1 MWVNKVKLFEKFCRK
16 FKEEVVPYRKKT
28 VIIGGYD
35 LSGAYCNWLLKKT
48 TGESAEVIIDD
59 SLCVYGVKIY
69 RELAL
74 QLLDPAECICIVPSD
89 KKYADMFARHGFDY
103 ILLEEK
109 FGCEKFGFYEWL
121 EAEYGVDFVK
131 TIAKETFDYDF
142 RFATNSGASRQ
153 MGLVDVIC
161 HIEERLFMD
170 VRDKKVLDI
179 GCGKGGAMELFLQS
193 EFAKVDGIEYS
204 KSISDIARKNMELL
218 GNDSEIINL
227 SATEFDRY
235 DEYDILYMYDP
246 FRDKVFRETLKK
258 LEKAAIRRKKPTL
271 LVYANPYHHKDVVD
285 GGVFSLIS
293 IVDTDFFH
301 RDVHVYSSEEV
312 K

>member
-1 MWVNKVKLFEKFCRK
+1 MKLFEKFCRK
-16 FKEEVVPYRKKT
+16 FIEEVVPDRKKT

-35 LSGAYCNWLLKKT
+35 LSGAYCNWLLKRI
-48 TGESAEVIIDD
+48 TGAPAEVIIDD
-59 SLCVYGVKIY
+59 SLCAYGVKVY

-74 QLLDPAECICIVPSD
+74 QLLDPTECICIVASE
-89 KKYADMFARHGFDY
+89 KKYNDMFARHGFDY
-103 ILLEEK
+103 IMLEEI

-121 EAEYGVDFVK
+121 ETEYGVDLVK

-161 HIEERLFMD
+161 HIEERLFID
-170 VRDKKVLDI
+170 IRDKKILDI

-204 KSISDIARKNMELL
+204 KSISDIARKNMRLL

-227 SATEFDRY
+227 SATEYERY
-235 DEYDILYMYDP
+235 EEYDILYMYDP
-246 FRDKVFRETLKK
+246 FRDEVFSEALKK
-258 LEKAAIRRKKPTL
+258 MEAAAIRRNKPTL
-271 LVYANPYHHKDVVD
+271 LVYANPYHHKDIIE

-293 IVDTDFFH
+293 VVDTDFFH
-301 RDVHVYSSEEV
+301 RDVHIYSSEEV

>member
-48 TGESAEVIIDD
+48 TGEPAEVIIDD

>member
-1 MWVNKVKLFEKFCRK
+1 MKLFEKFCQK
-16 FKEEVVPYRKKT
+16 FIEEVVPDRRKT

-35 LSGAYCNWLLKKT
+35 LSGAYCNWLLKKI
-48 TGESAEVIIDD
+48 TGAPAEVIIDD
-59 SLCVYGVKIY
+59 SLCVYGVRVY

-74 QLLDPAECICIVPSD
+74 QLLDPTECICIVPSD

-109 FGCEKFGFYEWL
+109 FGCKKFGFYEWL
-121 EAEYGVDFVK
+121 ETEYGVDFVK

-170 VRDKKVLDI
+170 IRDKKVLDI

-204 KSISDIARKNMELL
+204 KSISDIARKNMKLL
-218 GNDSEIINL
+218 GNNSEIINL
-227 SATEFDRY
+227 SATEYERY
-235 DEYDILYMYDP
+235 EEYDILYMYDP
-246 FRDKVFRETLKK
+246 FRGEVFREALKK
-258 LEKAAIRRKKPTL
+258 LEAAAIRRNKPTL
-271 LVYANPYHHKDVVD
+271 LVYANPYHHKDIVE
-285 GGVFSLIS
+285 GSVFSLIS
-293 IVDTDFFH
+293 AVDTDFFH
-301 RDVHVYSSEEV
+301 RDVHIYSSEEA

>member
-1 MWVNKVKLFEKFCRK
+1 MKDFEKFCRK
-16 FKEEVVPYRKKT
+16 FREEVIPDRRKT

-35 LSGAYCNWLLKKT
+35 LGGAYCNWLLKKT
-48 TGESAEVIIDD
+48 TGSPAEIIIDD
-59 SLCVYGVKIY
+59 SLCVYGVKVY

-89 KKYADMFARHGFDY
+89 KRYAEMFARNGFDY

-109 FGCEKFGFYEWL
+109 FGCERFGFYEWL
-121 EAEYGVDFVK
+121 EAEYGVDLAK

-161 HIEERLFMD
+161 YIEERLFLD
-170 VRDKKVLDI
+170 IRDKRVLDI
-179 GCGKGGAMELFLQS
+179 GCGKGGAMELFSQS

-204 KSISDIARKNMELL
+204 KSISEIARKNMKLL
-218 GNDSEIINL
+218 GNDSDVFNL
-227 SATEFDRY
+227 SATEYDRY
-235 DEYDILYMYDP
+235 DDYDILYMYDP
-246 FRDKVFRETLKK
+246 FRGEVFREVLKK
-258 LEKAAIRRKKPTL
+258 LEQAAIKRNKPTL
-271 LVYANPYHHKDVVD
+271 LVYANPYHHKDIVE
-285 GGVFSLIS
+285 GGVFSLVS

-301 RDVHVYSSEEV
+301 RDVHIYSSKEV

>member
-1 MWVNKVKLFEKFCRK
+1 MKLFEKFCRK
-16 FKEEVVPYRKKT
+16 FKEEVMPYRKKT

-35 LSGAYCNWLLKKT
+35 LSGSYCNWLLKKI
-48 TGESAEVIIDD
+48 TGEPAEVIIDD

-74 QLLDPAECICIVPSD
+74 QLLDPAECTCIVPSD

-131 TIAKETFDYDF
+131 TIAKETFDYDY

-161 HIEERLFMD
+161 HIEERLFLD
-170 VRDKKVLDI
+170 IRDKKVLDI
-179 GCGKGGAMELFLQS
+179 GCGKGGAMELFSQS

-204 KSISDIARKNMELL
+204 KSISEIARKNMKLL
-218 GNDSEIINL
+218 GNDSNVLNL
-227 SATEFDRY
+227 SATEYDRY
-235 DEYDILYMYDP
+235 EDYDILYMYDP
-246 FRDKVFRETLKK
+246 FRGEVFREVLKK
-258 LEKAAIRRKKPTL
+258 LEQAAIKRNKPTL
-271 LVYANPYHHKDVVD
+271 LVYANPYHHKDIVE
-285 GGVFSLIS
+285 GGVFSLVS

-301 RDVHVYSSEEV
+301 RDVHIYSSEEV

>member
-1 MWVNKVKLFEKFCRK
+1 MKPFEKFCRK
-16 FKEEVVPYRKKT
+16 FVEEVLPSRKKT

-35 LSGAYCNWLLKKT
+35 LGGAYLNWLLKQL
-48 TGESAEVIIDD
+48 TGTPADVIIDD

-74 QLLDPAECICIVPSD
+74 QLLDPADCICLVPSE

-109 FGCEKFGFYEWL
+109 FGCKQFGFYEWL
-121 EAEYGVDFVK
+121 EAEYGTDFVR

-161 HIEERLFMD
+161 HIEERLCTD
-170 VRDKKVLDI
+170 IRDKKVLDI
-179 GCGKGGAMELFLQS
+179 GCGKGGAIELFSQS

-204 KSISDIARKNMELL
+204 KSISDIARKNMMLL
-218 GNDSEIINL
+218 GNNSDIYNI
-227 SATEFDRY
+227 SATEFENY

-246 FRDKVFRETLKK
+246 FRDDVFRSVLKK
-258 LEKAAIRRKKPTL
+258 LEAAAGKRNKPML
-271 LVYANPYHHKDVVD
+271 LVYANPYHHKDIVD

-293 IVDTDFFH
+293 VVDTDFFH
-301 RDVHVYSSEEV
+301 RDVHIYSSEEV

>member
-1 MWVNKVKLFEKFCRK
+1 MKLFEKFCRK
-16 FKEEVVPYRKKT
+16 FREEVVPDRKKII
-28 VIIGGYD
+28 IIGGYD
-35 LSGAYCNWLLKKT
+35 LAGAYCNWLLKKV
-48 TGESAEVIIDD
+48 TGAPADVIVDD
-59 SLCVYGVKIY
+59 SLCVYGVKVY

-89 KKYADMFARHGFDY
+89 RKYADMFARHGFDY

-121 EAEYGVDFVK
+121 ETEFGVDFVK

-161 HIEERLFMD
+161 YIEERLFMA

-204 KSISDIARKNMELL
+204 KSITDIARKNMKLL
-218 GNDSEIINL
+218 GNDSEISNI
-227 SATEFDRY
+227 SAAEFDRY
-235 DEYDILYMYDP
+235 EEYDILYMYDP
-246 FRDKVFRETLKK
+246 FRDEVFREVLKK
-258 LEKAAIRRKKPTL
+258 LEATAIRRNKPTL
-271 LVYANPYHHKDVVD
+271 LVYANPYHHKDIVE
-285 GGVFSLIS
+285 GGVFSLVS

-301 RDVHVYSSEEV
+301 RDVHIYSSEEV